1 MSVCTFLSTALLFF
15 TPRKHHSAHL
25 LSVVTFKF
33 SLKHY
38 FLLCYFYENFRV
50 FFSPPIYFT
59 STTLVVFLD
68 SGSLYFFFLIT
79 IKFQKWEKKKKD
91 YLFHCSKNDST
102 DSSLQKKMLRYFL
115 TYFKNCKITDLCSYV
130 WSSNFHT
137 WRFKLWE
144 TKYEVTKPCL
154 QSHSTIIQSY
164 RSLCIQCF
172 YIQKKTGFLG
182 HVKESQSQGLL
193 QQFYSQFVYMTSSS
207 NS

>member
-137 WRFKLWE
+137 
-144 TKYEVTKPCL
+144 
-154 QSHSTIIQSY
+154 
-164 RSLCIQCF
+164 
-172 YIQKKTGFLG
+172 
-182 HVKESQSQGLL
+182 
-193 QQFYSQFVYMTSSS
+193 
-207 NS
+207 

>member
-79 IKFQKWEKKKKD
+79 IKFQKWEKKKKRTICFTAARMIP
-91 YLFHCSKNDST
+91 LILHCRKKCLDIFSHILRTAK
-102 DSSLQKKMLRYFL
+102 SLTFVVMYG
-115 TYFKNCKITDLCSYV
+115 V
-130 WSSNFHT
+130 
-137 WRFKLWE
+137 
-144 TKYEVTKPCL
+144 VTFTL
-154 QSHSTIIQSY
+154 DD
-164 RSLCIQCF
+164 
-172 YIQKKTGFLG
+172 
-182 HVKESQSQGLL
+182 
-193 QQFYSQFVYMTSSS
+193 S
-207 NS
+207 NSERLSMRLQNHVCKATVLLYSHTEVYASNAFTYRRRQAF